1 MASQPYEGSKPRVH
15 DGYII
20 INEVVGE
27 NPVSKKPVIREHVLS
42 FTSETSAAITR
53 SIEKHTSVGARAYTW
68 RKPDELPEYV
78 RNVIANLIENSTG
91 PQEHATDMYYLVKHP
106 EDLIAAGA
114 AGEEPTKMPTCQLSP
129 TF

>member
-1 MASQPYEGSKPRVH
+1 M
-15 DGYII
+15 
-20 INEVVGE
+20 GE
-27 NPVSKKPVIREHVLS
+27 NPVSKKPVIREHILS

-106 EDLIAAGA
+106 EDLIAKGA